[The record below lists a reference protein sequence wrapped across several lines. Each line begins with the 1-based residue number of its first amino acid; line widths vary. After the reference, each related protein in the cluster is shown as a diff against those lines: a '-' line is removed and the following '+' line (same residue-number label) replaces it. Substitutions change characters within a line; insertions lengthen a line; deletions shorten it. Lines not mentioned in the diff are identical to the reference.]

1 MQIIQ
6 LHIENKQIKI
16 GRSKHLQ
23 SFYRAFIR
31 NIHSENKLVCKQ
43 ENNHILFIKFN
54 GWNSIKTTKDI
65 NRSKLVIYIDTETKL
80 G

>member
-54 GWNSIKTTKDI
+54 G
-65 NRSKLVIYIDTETKL
+65 
-80 G
+80 